1 MIHYS
6 NLYCC
11 QREMLVTLLQIMAW
25 ESLFL
30 KINRLVS
37 TQKDCPMVLQ
47 ILAWKSP
54 LLLIDLLVSTQK
66 GCLMVLQ
73 IMAWKALLLAF
84 CPELKQI

>member
-1 MIHYS
+1 M
-6 NLYCC
+6 
-11 QREMLVTLLQIMAW
+11 VLQIMAW
-25 ESLFL
+25 KSL
-30 KINRLVS
+30 
-37 TQKDCPMVLQ
+37 
-47 ILAWKSP
+47 